1 MNTIDGYPIEYW
13 QFLYSRM
20 NKISDRHPYKHY
32 VRRNVRVLDEYNQA
46 GEKLIFIPPV
56 NYERVR

>member
-1 MNTIDGYPIEYW
+1 MNTIDGYSIEY
-13 QFLYSRM
+13 
-20 NKISDRHPYKHY
+20 I
-32 VRRNVRVLDEYNQA
+32 RVLDEYNQA